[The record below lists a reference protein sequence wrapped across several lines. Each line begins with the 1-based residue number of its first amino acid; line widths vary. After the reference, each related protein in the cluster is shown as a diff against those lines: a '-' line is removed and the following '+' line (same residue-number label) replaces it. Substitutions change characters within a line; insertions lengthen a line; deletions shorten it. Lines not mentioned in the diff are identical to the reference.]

1 MCDVPCVA
9 VVFAFISPRLA
20 IIVVA
25 IFSDILSRAYDSWF
39 LPLIGFFL
47 LPWTTLAYAWMAD
60 NGPGVEVTGFEWF
73 LVALAFLID
82 LSSLFG
88 SARRGW
94 D

>member
-1 MCDVPCVA
+1 MGCFIL
-9 VVFAFISPRLA
+9 VFALLSPRLA
-20 IIVVA
+20 IIA
-25 IFSDILSRAYDSWF
+25 TWIFTGVLGRAYEGWL
-39 LPLIGFFL
+39 LPVIGFFL

-73 LVALAFLID
+73 LVIVAFLID

>member
-1 MCDVPCVA
+1 MGCFIL
-9 VVFAFISPRLA
+9 VFALLSPRLA
-20 IIVVA
+20 IIATWLFTGV
-25 IFSDILSRAYDSWF
+25 LGRAYEGWL
-39 LPLIGFFL
+39 LPFIGFFL

-73 LVALAFLID
+73 LVIVAFLID